1 LFFLYFSHFFFSFL
15 IKIFLFA
22 PLEL

>member
-1 LFFLYFSHFFFSFL
+1 LFFLYFSHFYFL
-15 IKIFLFA
+15 SHQNFLFA